1 MLSASDCQWQ
11 MWGNSSN
18 VFLSKEEKKR
28 RNIRGQLRKR
38 NTCSWDGSVPL
49 INGLGVIK
57 AQMLKARDYQQLGSK
72 SVAQTIIF
80 KNLFIFTA
88 YYSSFYSKTSEKK
101 IVTITEINNL
111 MLFPQTI

>member
-1 MLSASDCQWQ
+1 MF
-11 MWGNSSN
+11 
-18 VFLSKEEKKR
+18 FLSKEEKKR
-28 RNIRGQLRKR
+28 RNIREQLRKR

-57 AQMLKARDYQQLGSK
+57 ATHMSQMLKARDYQQLGSK
-72 SVAQTIIF
+72 SLAQTSIF
-80 KNLFIFTA
+80 KNLLIFTA

-111 MLFPQTI
+111 IFFPQTI